1 MDTRSDSPDRIAVIV
16 HGGAGSFP
24 VDEQQAERIEKGC
37 VDACFITHQSVL
49 DGGRAQEAAVVG
61 VVSFENN
68 PNFNAG
74 PKGAYLNEEGRLQL
88 DAGILVVSPDG
99 SVRSGGVGALPGT
112 TKNPILVAKA
122 VMLEGGNEVLTG
134 TDAERFARLK
144 GIPYCDPIPLITDRS
159 RALYEEWLATRLANN
174 HTGTVGVAVRDQYG
188 EMCIAV
194 STGGWTGTRSGR
206 VGDVPFV
213 GAGLYGNR
221 RGIAGATGEGEAI
234 RNVQL
239 CYRAVE
245 RLARSTPTRAAELAL
260 EDLTQEGGVGGLII
274 VSQTG
279 EIGYARTTPY
289 MSVAFLRDG
298 AIHFDS

>member
-1 MDTRSDSPDRIAVIV
+1 MDANIHSGRVAVLV
-16 HGGAGSFP
+16 HGGAGSGP
-24 VDEQQAERIEKGC
+24 VDEEEARRIQEGC
-37 VDACFITHQSVL
+37 VHAAFVAHQIML

-61 VVSFENN
+61 VISFENN
-68 PNFNAG
+68 PSFNAG
-74 PKGAYLNEEGRLQL
+74 PKGAYLNEEGRPQL
-88 DAGILVVSPDG
+88 DAGILVVSSDG
-99 SVRSGGVGALPGT
+99 LVRSGGVAALPGT
-112 TKNPILVAKA
+112 TKNPILVARA

-144 GIPYCDPIPLITDRS
+144 GIPSCDPTPLITPRS
-159 RALYEEWLATRLANN
+159 RALYEEWLATRPANN

-188 EMCIAV
+188 ELCIAV
-194 STGGWTGTRSGR
+194 STGGWTGTRAGR

-274 VSQTG
+274 VSQAG

-289 MSVAFLRDG
+289 MSVAFLENGTIR
-298 AIHFDS
+298 FDS